1 MFTVQLKNAKEDSLL
16 VPFIML
22 TAKLF
27 SNVAG
32 GGQLFKPWCGR
43 PIDMI
48 WSLGHKVGDEL
59 LYTSKKEWLETWRI
73 PKQHAFDRRSKSIL
87 LEQKN
92 KENFL
97 SESRFQR

>member
-32 GGQLFKPWCGR
+32 VGQLFKPWYGR

-48 WSLGHKVGDEL
+48 
-59 LYTSKKEWLETWRI
+59 
-73 PKQHAFDRRSKSIL
+73 
-87 LEQKN
+87 
-92 KENFL
+92 
-97 SESRFQR
+97 